1 MDLLTPKLDLS
12 NRYYVRGYKL
22 LKTHFK
28 VSYPLGYLLET
39 ALERPYSAGAQ
50 SQTKASKGSTQR
62 NANETSLAC
71 KAMEAR
77 KYTQA
82 ATCPGPGRQHGGDRV
97 IDGIYAW
104 LALAAGPCLVPQFSS
119 KIYYAKR
126 RFLVITKYRQMHGV
140 LNVDEIKN

>member
-104 LALAAGPCLVPQFSS
+104 LSLAAWPCLVRLILL
-119 KIYYAKR
+119 KISLCKKKILHHIKISANAWS
-126 RFLVITKYRQMHGV
+126 TKC
-140 LNVDEIKN
+140 